1 MVPFPF
7 SDLSGAKRRPALVL
21 SSLPGD
27 DAILC
32 QITSQTVRDGLAIS
46 LTDGDFETGR
56 LPKPSNIRPN
66 RLFTADRALIQA
78 TVGRVRPTHLRQ
90 VILSIIRLLE
100 T

>member
-21 SSLPGD
+21 STLPGD

-32 QITSQTVRDGLAIS
+32 QITSQTIRDGLAIS
-46 LTDGDFETGR
+46 LTDEHFETGR
-56 LPKPSNIRPN
+56 LPKPNNIRPN

-78 TVGRVRPTHLRQ
+78 TVGRVSSTHLRQ
-90 VILSIIRLLE
+90 VTLSVIRLLE
-100 T
+100 Q